1 MDNLL
6 YSNMLMIHELKDII
20 NQIEMIILEKNNMN
34 ISYNEKLKTLYEK
47 YETVNRS
54 FRKSFNIKAEN

>member
-1 MDNLL
+1 
-6 YSNMLMIHELKDII
+6 MINELKDII

>member
-1 MDNLL
+1 MDNLV
-6 YSNMLMIHELKDII
+6 YSNMLMINELKDII

-47 YETVNRS
+47 YETVNRN
-54 FRKSFNIKAEN
+54 FRKSFNIRSEN

>member
-1 MDNLL
+1 MDNLV
-6 YSNMLMIHELKDII
+6 YSNMLMINELKDII
-20 NQIEMIILEKNNMN
+20 NQIETIILEKNNMN

-47 YETVNRS
+47 YESVNRS

>member
-1 MDNLL
+1 MDNLI
-6 YSNMLMIHELKDII
+6 YSNILMINELKDII

>member
-1 MDNLL
+1 MDNLV
-6 YSNMLMIHELKDII
+6 YSNMLMINELKDII

-47 YETVNRS
+47 YESINRN